1 MNRAMAVATIEEF
14 LESHEIEHDRSDN
27 SFFLTL
33 PGERKLQTHCAI
45 VVGDHSVSINAF
57 VIRKPDE
64 NVEAVHEWLLKKNAS
79 MYCVAFAINEMG
91 DIYLVGRLPF
101 HSISEQELDRVI
113 GAVLQY
119 SDSSFN
125 PLLEL
130 GFSSAIRREWAWRV
144 SRGESLANLKAFEHL
159 IQ

>member
-1 MNRAMAVATIEEF
+1 MAVATIEEF

-125 PLLEL
+125 PLLEI

-159 IQ
+159 IN

>member
-1 MNRAMAVATIEEF
+1 MAVATIEEF

-159 IQ
+159 IN